1 MLRACAIIAIIISSL
16 GLFGLTLIVINRR
29 VKEIGI
35 RKAIGATKSA
45 ITRQFLTE
53 AVFICQI
60 GGFIGLIVGVLVG
73 NILDVVMESQ
83 VVFPWGAAVGGIIGL
98 TFIGLLFGVFPA
110 VKAAR
115 LDPIDALRY
124 E

>member
-1 MLRACAIIAIIISSL
+1 M
-16 GLFGLTLIVINRR
+16 LIVVKERT
-29 VKEIGI
+29 KEIGI

-73 NILDVVMESQ
+73 NILAIVMESQ

-115 LDPIDALRY
+115 LDPIESLRY